1 MRKSTNKFEI
11 VGDILKITTASGTL
25 ILADANEYD
34 LLRKYSWCIS
44 KTGYAVANINCKVV
58 KMHRY
63 ILGLSEPTEI
73 IDHINGNTLDNRK
86 ANLRRCTNTEN
97 SRNCK
102 LSKNNTSGASGVN
115 LIKSSGKYRARIM
128 VNRKEIRLGHFKTF
142 EEAKKARREAEKKYF
157 GEFAPSEVD

>member
-11 VGDILKITTASGTL
+11 EGDILKITTASGVL
-25 ILADANEYD
+25 ILADAADYD
-34 LLRKYSWCIS
+34 LLSKYSWCIS

-115 LIKSSGKYRARIM
+115 LIKSSGRYRARIM